1 MEHVGNVMTTLEKI
15 RKEQAEE
22 KINFQPVQD
31 MYSLLDTYLAEGIK
45 DKDEMDQRQCLIVD
59 WKNLI

>member
-22 KINFQPVQD
+22 KINF
-31 MYSLLDTYLAEGIK
+31 
-45 DKDEMDQRQCLIVD
+45 
-59 WKNLI
+59 

>member
-1 MEHVGNVMTTLEKI
+1 
-15 RKEQAEE
+15 
-22 KINFQPVQD
+22 

-59 WKNLI
+59 WKNLIQMAEQKGNEMQ